1 MIICLLLA
9 GAAVWLAYGPIT
21 AAKEYAEQ
29 QAACIT
35 RRRIACEREK
45 EQLER
50 EKEERQL
57 EREKERQLEREPKAA
72 ASHIPQAN
80 NLAAPMAIRAPSR
93 IVDVD
98 VTVPVNMQ
106 TTDVLV

>member
-1 MIICLLLA
+1 MIICLLLVL
-9 GAAVWLAYGPIT
+9 AAVWLAYGPIT
-21 AAKEYAEQ
+21 AAKEYARQ
-29 QAACIT
+29 QADGIARI
-35 RRRIACEREK
+35 RIACEREK
-45 EQLER
+45 EQLE
-50 EKEERQL
+50 L
-57 EREKERQLEREPKAA
+57 EKERQLEREPKAA

-80 NLAAPMAIRAPSR
+80 NLAAPMEIRAPSR

>member
-1 MIICLLLA
+1 MIICLLLVL
-9 GAAVWLAYGPIT
+9 AAVWLAYGPIT
-21 AAKEYAEQ
+21 AAKEYARQ
-29 QAACIT
+29 QAAGIT
-35 RRRIACEREK
+35 RIRIACEREK
-45 EQLER
+45 EQLE
-50 EKEERQL
+50 L
-57 EREKERQLEREPKAA
+57 EKERQLEREPKAA

-80 NLAAPMAIRAPSR
+80 NAAAPMEIRAPSR

>member
-1 MIICLLLA
+1 MIICLLLVL
-9 GAAVWLAYGPIT
+9 AAVWLAYGPVT
-21 AAKEYAEQ
+21 AAKEYARQ
-29 QAACIT
+29 QAAGIT
-35 RRRIACEREK
+35 RIRIAC
-45 EQLER
+45 ER

-57 EREKERQLEREPKAA
+57 ELEKEQLERAPKSAT
-72 ASHIPQAN
+72 SCIPQAN
-80 NLAAPMAIRAPSR
+80 NLAAPMEIRAPSR

>member
-1 MIICLLLA
+1 MIICLLLVL
-9 GAAVWLAYGPIT
+9 AAVWLAYGPIT
-21 AAKEYAEQ
+21 AAKEYARQ
-29 QAACIT
+29 QAESIT
-35 RRRIACEREK
+35 RIRIAC
-45 EQLER
+45 ER

-57 EREKERQLEREPKAA
+57 EHEKKERQLERAPKAA

-80 NLAAPMAIRAPSR
+80 NLAAPMAIRATRR

-98 VTVPVNMQ
+98 VPVPGNIQ

>member
-1 MIICLLLA
+1 MIICLLLVF
-9 GAAVWLAYGPIT
+9 AAVWLAYGPIT
-21 AAKEYAEQ
+21 AAKEYARQ
-29 QAACIT
+29 QADGIARI
-35 RRRIACEREK
+35 RIACEREK

-57 EREKERQLEREPKAA
+57 ERGPKAA

-80 NLAAPMAIRAPSR
+80 NAAAPMEIRAPSR
-93 IVDVD
+93 IVD